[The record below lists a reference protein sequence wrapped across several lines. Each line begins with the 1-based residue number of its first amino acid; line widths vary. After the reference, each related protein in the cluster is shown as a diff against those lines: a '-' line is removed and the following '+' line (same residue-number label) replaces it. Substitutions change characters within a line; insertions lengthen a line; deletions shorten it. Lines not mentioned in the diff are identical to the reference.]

1 MDVRPDGFPSYLT
14 DEDIK
19 ILRHYKN
26 EPDEDNVRYKEII
39 KQKLLNNNRIIYLL
53 NDEELKESEA
63 ENDEY
68 FGICILPMFLIAPT
82 QHKVRH
88 FICYETSFSGVMRNN
103 SALKAQEIIFY
114 VMCEQKDLIVKEL
127 GIARHDLIAAEI
139 INMFNGCNDFGN
151 QLKLV
156 ACKPSVTDTNYATY
170 TITFEQYTPN
180 SLTRADGKSFNLRPV
195 GRVTG

>member
-1 MDVRPDGFPSYLT
+1 MNSGFPDYLT
-14 DEDIK
+14 EDDIR

-39 KQKLLNNNRIIYLL
+39 KQKLLENNRIIYLL
-53 NDEELKESEA
+53 NDEELIASEA

-88 FICYETSFSGVMRNN
+88 FICYETSFTGVMRNN

-114 VMCEQKDLIVKEL
+114 IMCEQQDIIVKEI
-127 GIARHDLIAAEI
+127 GAARHDLIAAEI

-156 ACKPSVTDTNYATY
+156 SCKPSTTDTNYATY

-180 SLTRADGKSFNLRPV
+180 SLTRADGKSFNLRPT